1 MIDDVHDDDDIDD
14 DIYDDDDGDEG
25 YNYEI
30 KKMKVGFCHGA
41 TKQQKQAE
49 SRLKSGDCLS
59 SAPRLK
65 EQYSTAINT
74 KQIQKEKWG
83 AR

>member
-1 MIDDVHDDDDIDD
+1 MRMMMFTMIMIDDVHDDDDIHD

-25 YNYEI
+25 YNDEI

-59 SAPRLK
+59 SAPHLTK
-65 EQYSTAINT
+65 YNTA
-74 KQIQKEKWG
+74 QQ
-83 AR
+83 